1 MFMNREEKEKI
12 VGELYK
18 EVDKVNDKYFN
29 FWKEHTFLHWDWW
42 VSMGLTIIPWLI
54 WWKYR
59 DKENTARFMFSA
71 FFIVIISSWLD
82 FMGVVCGL
90 WYYTGK
96 IIPSIPSYIPWD
108 FCLVPVTMTLLMQIR
123 PEGSPLKK
131 AVLYGVLAAFIGEP
145 LFELIG
151 FYTRLKWE
159 NIYSFPIY
167 ILIYLCADW
176 VSKRKSFGPLSKIV
190 KD

>member
-1 MFMNREEKEKI
+1 MNHEEKEKI

-82 FMGVVCGL
+82 FLGVVCGL

-176 VSKRKSFGPLSKIV
+176 VSKRKSFGPLSKSV
-190 KD
+190 KH